1 MLVALALI
9 LSSLVVAI
17 PAAHAQAQ
25 TAGEITGQV
34 LDPSKAAISNA
45 VVTATNSANGAV
57 RKAQTDSQGHYA
69 LTDLPVGTYSITVE
83 HEGFQQLKQ
92 TGLMLNVATTVTL
105 NLTLAVGA
113 VSQKVVVTSEA
124 PFIDKADASTGTV
137 LDNQEVGELPI
148 NGRDYAR
155 FSLLTPG
162 AIFRSNFIADLTFE
176 GLHSVHNQFSIDG
189 IDASCV
195 ADPFMA
201 NGFERG
207 ARLLTGSLDTVEQF
221 NVQTSG
227 YSAEYGRAAGSY
239 INIATKSG
247 TNDFHGTA
255 YDYFR
260 NNILDAR
267 NFFATIGP
275 VAIHEE
281 HVFASGL
288 VNDFLAG
295 MQRWVSRIDTVEP
308 LPLTTI
314 VGYSVIPGTQGNSL
328 ENNTSYQYGHTMSKV
343 KGRHAL
349 TWGGGIYRIW
359 VNTNSTAKP
368 TMQFNS
374 PQEFVNDQLSTVTI
388 VNATPGNGVRA
399 TQIGL
404 FVNDEFQMLPT
415 LSLDV
420 GLRYDIE
427 TVPHDSRYATRPY
440 DTRTGTLG
448 PPGDPYFAINN
459 KNFGPRIG
467 IAWTPK
473 PRFVIRSG
481 YGIYFQDYPVG
492 LGLIVPGNT
501 VPGNVTLLQQQIP
514 NLSYPYDPFLSQAA
528 ALPRPNV
535 AGFPWHKPDTYA
547 NQWNLSIAA
556 QLSRNMSLQ
565 VAYVGNHGVNLL
577 REEGINYFDPT
588 LSARPNP
595 NFGNITLQ
603 TNSGLS
609 SYNALQLSFIRR
621 ASEAGLSFQA
631 NYTFGHAIDDVEDPS
646 VGPSDPQNLNNIK
659 AERGN
664 SSGDVRQNFTFNL
677 LYDVPLGEG
686 HRFLSSGF
694 GGKLFSGWRVST
706 LGILRTGVADT
717 VYIGTNTFGNGD
729 FIDQRPDCVAGVD
742 PGKNRLEFRLEF
754 FNGFNHPEF

>member
-1 MLVALALI
+1 M
-9 LSSLVVAI
+9 
-17 PAAHAQAQ
+17 
-25 TAGEITGQV
+25 
-34 LDPSKAAISNA
+34 
-45 VVTATNSANGAV
+45 
-57 RKAQTDSQGHYA
+57 
-69 LTDLPVGTYSITVE
+69 
-83 HEGFQQLKQ
+83 
-92 TGLMLNVATTVTL
+92 
-105 NLTLAVGA
+105 
-113 VSQKVVVTSEA
+113 SET
-124 PFIDKADASTGTV
+124 PIIDKADASTGRV
-137 LDNQEVGELPI
+137 LDNEEVGELPI

-162 AIFRSNFIADLTFE
+162 AIFRSNFIADLAFE

-399 TQIGL
+399 TQVGL
-404 FVNDEFQMLPT
+404 FVDDKFQVVPT

-427 TVPHDSRYATRPY
+427 TVPHDSRHATRPY
-440 DTRTGTLG
+440 DKRTGTLG
-448 PPGDPYFAINN
+448 PPAI
-459 KNFGPRIG
+459 
-467 IAWTPK
+467 
-473 PRFVIRSG
+473 
-481 YGIYFQDYPVG
+481 
-492 LGLIVPGNT
+492 
-501 VPGNVTLLQQQIP
+501 
-514 NLSYPYDPFLSQAA
+514 
-528 ALPRPNV
+528 
-535 AGFPWHKPDTYA
+535 
-547 NQWNLSIAA
+547 
-556 QLSRNMSLQ
+556 
-565 VAYVGNHGVNLL
+565 
-577 REEGINYFDPT
+577 PT
-588 LSARPNP
+588 LRLTTKTSARASVSP
-595 NFGNITLQ
+595 
-603 TNSGLS
+603 GL
-609 SYNALQLSFIRR
+609 R
-621 ASEAGLSFQA
+621 
-631 NYTFGHAIDDVEDPS
+631 
-646 VGPSDPQNLNNIK
+646 
-659 AERGN
+659 
-664 SSGDVRQNFTFNL
+664 
-677 LYDVPLGEG
+677 
-686 HRFLSSGF
+686 HRDS
-694 GGKLFSGWRVST
+694 
-706 LGILRTGVADT
+706 
-717 VYIGTNTFGNGD
+717 
-729 FIDQRPDCVAGVD
+729 
-742 PGKNRLEFRLEF
+742 
-754 FNGFNHPEF
+754 